1 MFHLIQ
7 TYSFIEFAFNFICNM
22 NLRVWSLTA
31 ITLAACLASSALF
44 VNSSFAEESEAR
56 KAMKAKIA
64 QQDVEKKKKT
74 DDKKK
79 AIKDSKIK
87 VSQAKLAKYQAKLVK
102 DPTNQ
107 ALQKKIAEINAQIT
121 ALKNKP

>member
-7 TYSFIEFAFNFICNM
+7 TYPFIEFAFNFICNM

-31 ITLAACLASSALF
+31 ITLAVCLASSALF
-44 VNSSFAEESEAR
+44 VNSSFAESDAR
-56 KAMKAKIA
+56 KEMKAKIA
-64 QQDVEKKKKT
+64 QQKADKQKKI

-79 AIKDSKIK
+79 AVKDSKLK
-87 VSQAKLAKYQAKLVK
+87 VLQAKLAKYQAKLAK

-107 ALQKKIAEINAQIT
+107 ALQKKIAEINAQIQT
-121 ALKNKP
+121 VQINGI

>member
-7 TYSFIEFAFNFICNM
+7 TYPFIEFAFNFICNM

-31 ITLAACLASSALF
+31 ITLAVCLASSALF

-64 QQDVEKKKKT
+64 QQDAEKKKKT

-87 VSQAKLAKYQAKLVK
+87 VSQAKLAKYQAKLAK

-107 ALQKKIAEINAQIT
+107 TLQKKIAKINAQIT